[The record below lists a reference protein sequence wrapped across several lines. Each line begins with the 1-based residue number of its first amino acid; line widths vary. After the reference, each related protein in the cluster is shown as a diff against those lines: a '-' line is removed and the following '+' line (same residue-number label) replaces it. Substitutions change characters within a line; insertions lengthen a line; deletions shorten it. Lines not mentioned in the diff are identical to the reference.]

1 MRRQRNP
8 LPKPAPQDPANIG
21 TPRSPHNANARS
33 SSDTIREFLNEH
45 NVSEVTHPISN
56 ERERQFTDVDA
67 VLGAPRDNMN
77 GRRRF
82 DGATRCRSN
91 ASGGHREAT
100 EQ

>member
-1 MRRQRNP
+1 
-8 LPKPAPQDPANIG
+8 
-21 TPRSPHNANARS
+21 
-33 SSDTIREFLNEH
+33 
-45 NVSEVTHPISN
+45 VSEVTHPISN